1 MREFAR
7 TMQYPTRFYNP
18 GRGRTESLYL
28 EPFNFLKRVA
38 GFFPE
43 PATPKEEALSRID

>member
-1 MREFAR
+1 MRTLQF
-7 TMQYPTRFYNP
+7 M
-18 GRGRTESLYL
+18 
-28 EPFNFLKRVA
+28 KRVA